1 MRVVMVQ
8 LIVPLAPSI
17 NQHETRIVVFA
28 LATTIT
34 CTTNKE

>member
-17 NQHETRIVVFA
+17 NQHETRIVVYA

-34 CTTNKE
+34 CTTNTE